1 MPASA
6 LQGKNPQIFLRSGE
20 QCFVSIFAK
29 YSFPQSANYKENK
42 GGGAGDQDSAAS
54 TKVGDEVRLGDGHDP
69 PVQGETFLR
78 PTCFALL
85 FFFLQ
90 IEYQPEEY
98 TVPVRK
104 CEQGQAKKCFKYE
117 VPKWKVVRNAV
128 VKLIQRITMM
138 DISLS
143 RPSSR

>member
-1 MPASA
+1 M
-6 LQGKNPQIFLRSGE
+6 LR
-20 QCFVSIFAK
+20 AK
-29 YSFPQSANYKENK
+29 CSFSQSANYKENK

-54 TKVGDEVRLGDGHDP
+54 SKVGDEVRLGDGHDP
-69 PVQGETFLR
+69 PVQGEAFLLR
-78 PTCFALL
+78 TCFALL
-85 FFFLQ
+85 FFQ

-104 CEQGQAKKCFKYE
+104 CEQGQAEKCFKYE
-117 VPKWKVVRNAV
+117 VPKWKVVRNAA
-128 VKLIQRITMM
+128 VKLIQRINLM